1 MGATVSSDRFVC
13 RKQMT
18 MQTPYLKKKTL
29 HWQSIKN
36 QLFLKKT
43 GRELLSHMDRFDG
56 HFSSPATW

>member
-18 MQTPYLKKKTL
+18 MQTPYLKKDFALAKNKK
-29 HWQSIKN
+29 SIV
-36 QLFLKKT
+36 FLKKT